1 MVGFIFIGHLVDW
14 FSLDVEFIL
23 SIAAA
28 GSEVGTLGQRSVC
41 GSLLAVE
48 FFFLRFFFFI
58 SSIGDFVCFGSISR
72 FHNGFTSRLITKP
85 VIGLTCGPITDLA
98 SSSINRLPVSTS
110 LTSVLI
116 MKPIAGLTSH

>member
-48 FFFLRFFFFI
+48 FFFLRFFFYLIDWRF
-58 SSIGDFVCFGSISR
+58 CLLR
-72 FHNGFTSRLITKP
+72 FHQ
-85 VIGLTCGPITDLA
+85 
-98 SSSINRLPVSTS
+98 PVS
-110 LTSVLI
+110 
-116 MKPIAGLTSH
+116 